1 VLKYIER
8 LQESGK
14 WMGGNLRKIIRF
26 MTFFLAFLLF
36 SNDSL
41 YAASV
46 RQFSNYQNAVAV
58 LVYHHIDPNESGIT
72 ISPKRFKEHMDAL
85 TDHGLHVISLQEF
98 ENFIKYN
105 TPIPPNA
112 VLITFDDGYES
123 VYKYAFPILID
134 HGYTATTFIIVKDS
148 ENPNEN
154 PRLPFLNFDEMREM
168 QQKGMTFQSHTY
180 NQHYQ
185 DNLLTGPI
193 YSYATQDMETDQ
205 EYQKRV
211 TSDLLL
217 AKQRLEKELG
227 QKQNMLAF
235 PHGDYNQKL
244 VDMGRTVGIDL
255 FFTGDYGLCTSGNDL
270 INRIQ
275 AGVPYVD
282 GSDLLRIIGGAV
294 KNQKPKRSF
303 SFLPPKLVVNGIE
316 LENEDEA
323 ITSNGLA
330 LMPLRQMTKVLDASV
345 RWDAVSESI
354 VVTKDKITVSLHVG
368 SNQAEVNGKTES
380 LEVPVQLDHNHVM
393 VPIRWI
399 TEVLGGKIEW
409 NKTDN
414 TINITKVGP

>member
-1 VLKYIER
+1 
-8 LQESGK
+8 
-14 WMGGNLRKIIRF
+14 MGVNLRKIIRF

-154 PRLPFLNFDEMREM
+154 LRLPFLNFDEMREM

-193 YSYATQDMETDQ
+193 YS
-205 EYQKRV
+205 
-211 TSDLLL
+211 
-217 AKQRLEKELG
+217 
-227 QKQNMLAF
+227 
-235 PHGDYNQKL
+235 
-244 VDMGRTVGIDL
+244 
-255 FFTGDYGLCTSGNDL
+255 
-270 INRIQ
+270 
-275 AGVPYVD
+275 
-282 GSDLLRIIGGAV
+282 
-294 KNQKPKRSF
+294 
-303 SFLPPKLVVNGIE
+303 
-316 LENEDEA
+316 
-323 ITSNGLA
+323 
-330 LMPLRQMTKVLDASV
+330 
-345 RWDAVSESI
+345 
-354 VVTKDKITVSLHVG
+354 
-368 SNQAEVNGKTES
+368 
-380 LEVPVQLDHNHVM
+380 
-393 VPIRWI
+393 
-399 TEVLGGKIEW
+399 
-409 NKTDN
+409 
-414 TINITKVGP
+414 